1 MPKQINRNQDFTF
14 SIKKSLG
21 VLSTAQTGWTKEVNL
36 VEWNGNP
43 AKLDIRD
50 WDPDHE
56 HMGRGIT
63 LHKPETLELLEIL
76 LRSFGKDLARAKA
89 SGKQEHEAEDNVAS
103 AQESPVEETAEEP
116 AEEPFEAAETAETD
130 DPW

>member
-1 MPKQINRNQDFTF
+1 MPKLINRNQDFTF
-14 SIKKSLG
+14 SITKHLG
-21 VLSTAQTGWTKEVNL
+21 VLSTTQTGWNKEVNL

-76 LRSFGKDLARAKA
+76 LKSFGKELAKA
-89 SGKQEHEAEDNVAS
+89 KVSDKQESEAAIPEPSESEDF
-103 AQESPVEETAEEP
+103 P
-116 AEEPFEAAETAETD
+116 AEGESSETEGLPAEPETSQ
-130 DPW
+130 PW